1 VLNVLSWTCA
11 HETIS
16 IIASLHNRRCERP
29 TLTVPR
35 LLSSIG
41 ASAVDNVDVF
51 GDPFTVSSY
60 RPPFTP
66 GLLNA
71 ACDLA
76 VIQNEVANYNF
87 DVPELGTED
96 SLEIRR
102 QQYQRLQAW
111 QDGLPPHLRTEH
123 NSTPGTGFLRFVEP
137 TPFYQPPH
145 LLTKSRSIHADVV
158 ALLLLRPLNPRLAF
172 HNHATPLDLCIT
184 HSQRIVFLIELHFRT
199 YPIESST
206 LYLSSLFQVCLAL
219 IPSLPALLSAE
230 LFARAAAIL
239 HRSVADRRILRS
251 IAAVVWGLK
260 KNIPECARASFEHL
274 GARKRT
280 GGGGG
285 GERRVD
291 WDWGWP
297 LREYLQSEP
306 GMPHRDLERVEGR
319 LGKLVALWEEA
330 QED

>member
-1 VLNVLSWTCA
+1 VVKISSWTCA

-16 IIASLHNRRCERP
+16 IVASLHNRRCERR

-35 LLSSIG
+35 LLSTVG
-41 ASAVDNVDVF
+41 ASATENMDIF
-51 GDPFTVSSY
+51 GDPFTASSY

-87 DVPELGTED
+87 DVLELGTDD
-96 SLEIRR
+96 SFRIRQ

-111 QDGLPPHLRTEH
+111 QDTLPPHLRTEH
-123 NSTPGTGFLRFVEP
+123 NPTPGTGFLKCVEP
-137 TPFYQPPH
+137 TLFYFH
-145 LLTKSRSIHADVV
+145 LLTNARSIHTDVV

-172 HNHATPLDLCIT
+172 HRHATPLDLCIT

-199 YPIESST
+199 HPTESST

-230 LFARAAAIL
+230 LFARAAAVL

-251 IAAVVWGLK
+251 IAAVVWVLK
-260 KNIPECARASFEHL
+260 KLIPECARASFEHL
-274 GARKRT
+274 GARRKT

-285 GERRVD
+285 GGRRVGS
-291 WDWGWP
+291 DWGWP
-297 LREYLQSEP
+297 LREYIQSEP
-306 GMPHRDLERVEGR
+306 GLQYRNLDGVGCR